1 MSEAAA
7 KPIHTV
13 SVRELVE
20 FVLRR
25 GDLGGEREFVGSDR
39 ALAGIRGHQKI
50 QRSRPTGYLT
60 ELPVE
65 HRVEVEEFTLLIRGR
80 IDGLLIT
87 SERVLLE
94 EIKTVSASWKHE
106 PDPLH
111 WAQAKFYGFM
121 HAHENALKELVLQL
135 VYLELPA
142 GKVTE
147 FRETVS
153 FAELSE
159 FFATTT
165 TEYVSLA
172 AGSSSLVSR
181 PGCLHRGTGFSV
193 SAISSRPA
201 GTGRGRLSRP
211 GQRWPIIPRGS
222 HRHRENHLHPV
233 PGGQSFEGRKTR
245 THLLSDGP
253 HRRTRHRRESVG

>member
-1 MSEAAA
+1 MSEAVV

-13 SVRELVE
+13 SVRDLVE

-65 HRVEVEEFTLLIRGR
+65 YQVEVEEFTLQIRGR

-87 SERVLLE
+87 SGRVLLE
-94 EIKTVSASWKHE
+94 EIKTVSASWDRE
-106 PDPLH
+106 ADPLH

-121 HAHENALKELVLQL
+121 HARENSLKELVIQL

-142 GKVTE
+142 
-147 FRETVS
+147 RS
-153 FAELSE
+153 LS
-159 FFATTT
+159 
-165 TEYVSLA
+165 
-172 AGSSSLVSR
+172 
-181 PGCLHRGTGFSV
+181 
-193 SAISSRPA
+193 
-201 GTGRGRLSRP
+201 
-211 GQRWPIIPRGS
+211 
-222 HRHRENHLHPV
+222 
-233 PGGQSFEGRKTR
+233 
-245 THLLSDGP
+245 
-253 HRRTRHRRESVG
+253 